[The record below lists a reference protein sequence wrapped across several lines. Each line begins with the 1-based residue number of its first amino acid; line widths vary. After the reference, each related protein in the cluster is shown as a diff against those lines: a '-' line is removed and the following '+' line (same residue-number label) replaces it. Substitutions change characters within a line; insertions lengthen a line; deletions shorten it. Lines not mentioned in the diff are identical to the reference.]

1 MLIPV
6 GFLQPIL
13 LLLSGCVAWRSL
25 CFHPPEGAQ
34 SFGAGGLPLP
44 GHHAG
49 STPSNR
55 LLSSKAHDGSALV
68 LHQDHWYIST
78 LHNTPVRLSTC
89 PPVQPFTCPAVHL
102 SSWASIKTKPIS
114 SHSPGSKGAF
124 CELRQGD
131 RRMLDF
137 YTKLGYFN
145 SVSVTEDI
153 VVMGTSLQQWSVSR
167 GSSGHSVCVLW
178 SHRSSP
184 SWWEL
189 KECFR
194 NGCIILNCC

>member
-1 MLIPV
+1 MQV
-6 GFLQPIL
+6 
-13 LLLSGCVAWRSL
+13 
-25 CFHPPEGAQ
+25 
-34 SFGAGGLPLP
+34 LPRVTDSSP
-44 GHHAG
+44 AKRMMGQ
-49 STPSNR
+49 
-55 LLSSKAHDGSALV
+55 LLSSIRTTGTFQLCTTH
-68 LHQDHWYIST
+68 
-78 LHNTPVRLSTC
+78 LSTCPAVHLCSC
-89 PPVQPFTCPAVHL
+89 PPVQPSTCPAVHL

-167 GSSGHSVCVLW
+167 GSSGHSACVLW
-178 SHRSSP
+178 SHCSSP